1 MNAGLPATM
10 ACRHKDNSSAISNLI
25 THSALNHAVQKKKVM
40 YAMLREGGEQQA
52 GPPGGAPAR
61 GKTYGS
67 TFADRM
73 TTGLLGTFW

>member
-25 THSALNHAVQKKKVM
+25 THRALNHAVQKKKVM

-52 GPPGGAPAR
+52 GPQAGRRRAVKLMAALSP
-61 GKTYGS
+61 TE
-67 TFADRM
+67 
-73 TTGLLGTFW
+73 